1 MRRLA
6 LAALLVLATPA
17 ARAADGACAGTV
29 AGAVIGEF
37 TCSVTVRVEGER
49 TLLEIATDGP
59 VAGLAALAP
68 ASFELPSPLRPG
80 TLTLATL
87 GPGRARAVTDAG
99 KAFAAAGTRG
109 EVTLVIDQAER
120 YPQARGFWVVSG
132 TLRARL
138 VPEGKGGE
146 GELTL
151 DVRF

>member
-1 MRRLA
+1 
-6 LAALLVLATPA
+6 
-17 ARAADGACAGTV
+17 
-29 AGAVIGEF
+29 
-37 TCSVTVRVEGER
+37 
-49 TLLEIATDGP
+49 
-59 VAGLAALAP
+59 
-68 ASFELPSPLRPG
+68 
-80 TLTLATL
+80 
-87 GPGRARAVTDAG
+87 VTDAG